1 MCFVAPTLTGSTE
14 QDIVSAT
21 TSIVKTTIFDSTT
34 DSDVVKSSTDKASSL
49 SSGTDYVAETRVTS
63 DSTETTK
70 TISAG
75 SSLGWINGVIT
86 EMIATNNTDEETTHV
101 SYLQTEKESTIIKH
115 EGTASTTAT
124 ILHSEITSAPYLVA
138 DTTTQQGEA
147 VTSVFD
153 REISST
159 LQTDVTS
166 DKQTKTAYPVT
177 DLATQV
183 ETKSTPV
190 FDTTTQQGES
200 VTSVFDRDI
209 SSILQ
214 TDVTSD
220 KQTKTAYPVTDLATQ
235 VETKS
240 TPVFDT
246 TTQQGE
252 SVTSVFDS
260 HISSSLQSDVATD
273 KETKTA
279 YPVTDSTTQVGTKST
294 SSPVI
299 DSSTEIETKST
310 SAFHEMLS
318 FSQTNVISDTGTS
331 TGVSVFTTV
340 RTTSPVFDSGL
351 TSLSQINVFSDG
363 ETTSHSSV
371 ADSTSQ
377 IEAERTSV
385 FDFGTSQTDDVM
397 HKTISESPLTVPT
410 AEVGVI
416 TLSADDSGLTS
427 NSQPDGVSD
436 RKTTTAAFSVTGV
449 KTSYVF
455 DNDMTSIL
463 QTGVVT
469 DKETTTKPSTVK
481 AETGTTYIL
490 NSVITPISQTRVTN
504 IESTTYLPVTNSIS
518 HSTTSGLAISLFDS
532 KITSTSRTDKVT
544 TEALSDAGTTTSVYD
559 IGLITNSQTDVVSD
573 EDMTTVEWSDQTS
586 QEETETSSIFY
597 SPNDVVASKDTTPGS
612 STDSTEYHDGI
623 TTTPIQNAI
632 TIEGTLASGV
642 NSEASLLL
650 TDRTTAIS
658 TKDTSKDIITG
669 YNSPDLT
676 NKVNS
681 HAGTTAHSNTGVTSP
696 SDTVTDKQVTTVA
709 TMTHLTTDEVSIEM
723 KSGTTPSSV
732 KSTGV
737 NSNEITS
744 TATYGVSTVAPVYLL
759 SDTKSSMLSSRSNGN
774 KITSEY
780 TSTTKKGKGTKL
792 Y

>member
-1 MCFVAPTLTGSTE
+1 MCFVAPTPTGSTE
-14 QDIVSAT
+14 QDIVSTT
-21 TSIVKTTIFDSTT
+21 TSFVKTTIFDSDT
-34 DSDVVKSSTDKASSL
+34 DVVKSSTDKASSL
-49 SSGTDYVAETRVTS
+49 SSGTDYVAESRVTS

-75 SSLGWINGVIT
+75 SSLGWNNGVIT
-86 EMIATNNTDEETTHV
+86 EMTATNNRITDEETTHV
-101 SYLQTEKESTIIKH
+101 SHLETEKESTIITH
-115 EGTASTTAT
+115 EGTASTAAT
-124 ILHSEITSAPYLVA
+124 ILHSEITSAPYPIA

-153 REISST
+153 SDISSI

-166 DKQTKTAYPVT
+166 DKQTKTSYSVTDLATQVEAKSTPVADTTTQQGESVTSVFDSDISSILQTDVTSDKQTKTSYPVT

-190 FDTTTQQGES
+190 F
-200 VTSVFDRDI
+200 
-209 SSILQ
+209 
-214 TDVTSD
+214 
-220 KQTKTAYPVTDLATQ
+220 Y
-235 VETKS
+235 
-240 TPVFDT
+240 T

-260 HISSSLQSDVATD
+260 DISSSFQSDVATD

-279 YPVTDSTTQVGTKST
+279 YPVTDSTTQVGAKST

-299 DSSTEIETKST
+299 DSSTEIETKWT
-310 SAFHEMLS
+310 SEFDEMLS
-318 FSQTNVISDTGTS
+318 FSQTNVISDTETS

-340 RTTSPVFDSGL
+340 RTTSPAFDSGL
-351 TSLSQINVFSDG
+351 TSISQINVFSDG

-377 IEAERTSV
+377 IEAETTSV
-385 FDFGTSQTDDVM
+385 LDFGTSQTDVVM

-427 NSQPDGVSD
+427 NSHPDVVSD
-436 RKTTTAAFSVTGV
+436 RKTATAAFSVTGV

-455 DNDMTSIL
+455 DNDMTSIS

-469 DKETTTKPSTVK
+469 DKETTTKSSTVE
-481 AETGTTYIL
+481 AETGTTYTL
-490 NSVITPISQTRVTN
+490 DSVITPISQTRVTN

-518 HSTTSGLAISLFDS
+518 HSTTSGLTISLFDS

-559 IGLITNSQTDVVSD
+559 IGLITNSQTYVVSD
-573 EDMTTVEWSDQTS
+573 KDMTTVGWSDQTS
-586 QEETETSSIFY
+586 QVETDTSSIFY
-597 SPNDVVASKDTTPGS
+597 SPNDVVVSKDTTPGS

-623 TTTPIQNAI
+623 TTSPIQNAI

-658 TKDTSKDIITG
+658 TKDTSKYIITG
-669 YNSPDLT
+669 YTSPDLPT
-676 NKVNS
+676 KVNS
-681 HAGTTAHSNTGVTSP
+681 HAGTRAHSNTGVTSS

-709 TMTHLTTDEVSIEM
+709 TMPHLTTDEVSIEM
-723 KSGTTPSSV
+723 KSGTLPSSV

-737 NSNEITS
+737 NSIEITS
-744 TATYGVSTVAPVYLL
+744 TANYGVSTVTPVYLL

-780 TSTTKKGKGTKL
+780 TSTTKKGKCTKL